1 MLRMYKES
9 QARKAITKDVF
20 IPKFF
25 QDLKTTWRS
34 GTSSTL
40 VGDKVIDVEIGRIG
54 PGIILLSEE
63 PVLDCFQGPREWQFK
78 GMGNNSARPN
88 DPNAGYMYVC
98 SL

>member
-1 MLRMYKES
+1 M
-9 QARKAITKDVF
+9 F
-20 IPKFF
+20 IPKFS

-63 PVLDCFQGPREWQFK
+63 SVLNCFQENGNSK
-78 GMGNNSARPN
+78 GWIIILPGRKIRMQN
-88 DPNAGYMYVC
+88 YVYEVC